1 MRKNLGVKTYAYPQ
15 PVFIIATYDEDG
27 TPDAMNAAWGCIA
40 DSDKIALYLAK
51 EHKTVKNIL
60 KKKAFTVSMATEEY
74 VIACDY
80 VGIVS
85 ANKVKDKFMRAGF
98 HDVKSEFVD
107 APLIEELPLTLECKM
122 ESFDEESELLIGKI
136 VNVCVDESIIGENGK
151 IDPLKLKPIT
161 FDPVNHTYI
170 NLGEKVGHA
179 FKDGMNI
186 KNNISTKDE

>member
-85 ANKVKDKFMRAGF
+85 ANQVPNKFKNAGF
-98 HDVKSEFVD
+98 HAIKSEYVD
-107 APLIEELPLTLECKM
+107 APIIEELPLTLECQFI
-122 ESFDEESELLIGKI
+122 SFDEESELLVGEI
-136 VNVCVDESIIGENGK
+136 VNVSADERILDEKGSIDVKRLNPICFDAVHNTY
-151 IDPLKLKPIT
+151 LK
-161 FDPVNHTYI
+161 
-170 NLGEKVGHA
+170 LGEKVGNA
-179 FKDGMNI
+179 FRDGKRIQEGVSN
-186 KNNISTKDE
+186 D